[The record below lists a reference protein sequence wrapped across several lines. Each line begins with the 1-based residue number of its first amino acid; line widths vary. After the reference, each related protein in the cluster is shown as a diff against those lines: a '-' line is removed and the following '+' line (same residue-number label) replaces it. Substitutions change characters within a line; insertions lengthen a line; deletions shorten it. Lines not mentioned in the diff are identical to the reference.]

1 MGFIRIMIAM
11 LLAVSCQRSPSAPPV
26 ASSVVAM
33 VDEEAITLTE
43 FGKALEE
50 TRPDTGLVEAD
61 EAVRAYRR
69 DLLDQLIDR
78 RLFKAEATRLKLSV
92 EAQELQEAIDQVQ
105 GDYSQEDF
113 QQILKSQRVSF
124 SEWKEKLQED
134 LLVRK
139 LISQTV
145 DSQISVTEK
154 EITDYYK
161 AHRNQFQQKE
171 RVRVRQIVVA
181 TQEEARQIRQLLISG
196 QDFGEMAK
204 ARSLSPDKV
213 QGGNLGFFAKG
224 EMPEEF
230 DVVFTLMAGK
240 LSPIVKSSYGYHL
253 FKVEERQTGKA
264 LTLTEAT
271 ERIRTLL
278 SEDKREGK
286 FLEWVAGLRQKA
298 KIRINYPLLDA
309 PIPHSGREDDAFYE

>member
-1 MGFIRIMIAM
+1 
-11 LLAVSCQRSPSAPPV
+11 
-26 ASSVVAM
+26 M
-33 VDEEAITLTE
+33 VDGEAITLTE

-61 EAVRAYRR
+61 EAARAYRR

-78 RLFKAEATRLKLSV
+78 RLFMAEATRLKLSV
-92 EAQELQEAIDQVQ
+92 EAQGLQEAIGQVQ

-113 QQILKSQRVSF
+113 QQILKSRRVSF
-124 SEWKEKLQED
+124 SEWKEKLRED

-139 LISQTV
+139 LISQRV

-161 AHRNQFQQKE
+161 DHRKQFQQKE
-171 RVRVRQIVVA
+171 RVRLRQIVVA
-181 TQEEARQIRQLLISG
+181 TQEEAHQIRQLLIRG
-196 QDFGEMAK
+196 QDFGEIAK

-213 QGGNLGFFAKG
+213 QGGDLGFFAKG

-230 DVVFTLMAGK
+230 DVVFTLGAGK
-240 LSPIVKSSYGYHL
+240 TSPIVKSAYGYHL
-253 FKVEERQTGKA
+253 LKVEGHQTGKA

-278 SEDKREGK
+278 AEDKREGK
-286 FLEWVAGLRQKA
+286 FLEWVAGLRQTA
-298 KIRINYPLLDA
+298 KIRINYPLLGA
-309 PIPHSGREDDAFYE
+309 SIPHSQMEGDAF

>member
-11 LLAVSCQRSPSAPPV
+11 LLTVSCQRSSSSPPV
-26 ASSVVAM
+26 VSSVVAM

-50 TRPDTGLVEAD
+50 ARPDTGLVEAD

-78 RLFKAEATRLKLSV
+78 RLFKAEAARLKLSI
-92 EAQELQEAIDQVQ
+92 EAQELQEAIGQVQ

-124 SEWKEKLQED
+124 SEWKEKLRED

-139 LISQTV
+139 LISQMV

-154 EITDYYK
+154 EIADYYK
-161 AHRNQFQQKE
+161 AHRKQFQQKE

-196 QDFGEMAK
+196 QDFGEIAK

-213 QGGNLGFFAKG
+213 QGGDLGFFAKG
-224 EMPEEF
+224 EMPEAF
-230 DVVFTLMAGK
+230 DVVFTQGKGK

-253 FKVEERQTGKA
+253 FKVEGRQTGKA

-278 SEDKREGK
+278 AEDKREGK
-286 FLEWVAGLRQKA
+286 FLEWVTGLRQKA

-309 PIPHSGREDDAFYE
+309 AQPHSEIKIEG

>member
-1 MGFIRIMIAM
+1 
-11 LLAVSCQRSPSAPPV
+11 
-26 ASSVVAM
+26 M
-33 VDEEAITLTE
+33 VDGEAITLTE

-50 TRPDTGLVEAD
+50 TRPDTGLVEAG
-61 EAVRAYRR
+61 EAARAYRR

-78 RLFKAEATRLKLSV
+78 RLFMAEATRLKLSV
-92 EAQELQEAIDQVQ
+92 EAQELQEAIGQVQ

-124 SEWKEKLQED
+124 SEWKEKLRED
-134 LLVRK
+134 LLVHK
-139 LISQTV
+139 LISQRV

-154 EITDYYK
+154 EIADYYK
-161 AHRNQFQQKE
+161 DHRKQFQQKE

-181 TQEEARQIRQLLISG
+181 TQEEAQQIRPLLIKG
-196 QDFGEMAK
+196 QDFGEIAE

-213 QGGNLGFFAKG
+213 QGGDLGFFAKG
-224 EMPEEF
+224 EVPEEF
-230 DVVFTLMAGK
+230 DLVFTLGAGK
-240 LSPIVKSSYGYHL
+240 TSPIVKSAYGYHL
-253 FKVEERQTGKA
+253 FKVEEHQTGKA

-271 ERIRTLL
+271 ERIRTFLA
-278 SEDKREGK
+278 EDKREGK

-309 PIPHSGREDDAFYE
+309 SIPHSQTEGDAF